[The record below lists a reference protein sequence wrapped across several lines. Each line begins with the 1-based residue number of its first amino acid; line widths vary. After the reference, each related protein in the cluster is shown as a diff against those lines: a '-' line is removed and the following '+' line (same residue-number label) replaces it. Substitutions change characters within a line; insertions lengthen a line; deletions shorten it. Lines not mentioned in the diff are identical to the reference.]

1 MVHKHFLIFYGFPLH
16 CVDTIYIYSFSR
28 KGGRP
33 WVAPVLVFKRA
44 EETLEAAPWYPAH
57 CWVASWVA
65 SFGLNCACVHS
76 QGYLSEE
83 TYKET
88 LRKPILYLLQ

>member
-57 CWVASWVA
+57 WVASWVA
-65 SFGLNCACVHS
+65 SFGLNCRMCVNTGTS
-76 QGYLSEE
+76 IGGNLE
-83 TYKET
+83 ET